1 MKTKLGISVAMLAA
15 LTYLMGLFS
24 GYTVLVLLV
33 GYILLCE
40 TDEFLRKSAV
50 KALMIVVAFSLVSA
64 VIGLIP
70 NGIGVVD
77 DFLNIFNLSF
87 PLYFITRI
95 VTFINSVLAI
105 VQKLV
110 LLVMAFMAWS
120 GKTCKIPGLDD
131 LVDKHM

>member
-1 MKTKLGISVAMLAA
+1 MKTRLGISVAMLAA

-24 GYTVLVLLV
+24 GYTVLVLMV

-50 KALMIVVAFSLVSA
+50 KALIIVVAFSIVSA

-70 NGIGVVD
+70 NGISVLD
-77 DFLNIFNLSF
+77 DFFNIFNGEF
-87 PLYFITRI
+87 HIYFITRI
-95 VTFINSVLAI
+95 ITFINTVL
-105 VQKLV
+105 VVLQKLI
-110 LLVMAFMAWS
+110 LLVLAFMAWS